1 MNLEELIRT
10 LEKKTERD
18 NEILCGMPVI
28 STRYD
33 ERKKISN
40 RIKYIKDF
48 IKFLKKEKYKNYVES
63 VDKYH
68 SLVLN
73 NSKIRID
80 YSLEE
85 SKIKKN
91 IETYKS
97 MQKISDIPKDF
108 PYTPYQY
115 EIEELER
122 VLKVVQEN
130 DEKEIKKEKK
140 KRFLEE
146 EKKAENQKEEL
157 IEFLLS
163 EELMKIERR
172 KLLQEK
178 ESSEIEN
185 EDIRKATDL
194 ILNCIKESK
203 EEILKEIKKLIKD

>member
-1 MNLEELIRT
+1 MRFFIT
-10 LEKKTERD
+10 F
-18 NEILCGMPVI
+18 
-28 STRYD
+28 SYD
-33 ERKKISN
+33 GS
-40 RIKYIKDF
+40 
-48 IKFLKKEKYKNYVES
+48 KYKGY
-63 VDKYH
+63 
-68 SLVLN
+68 
-73 NSKIRID
+73 
-80 YSLEE
+80 
-85 SKIKKN
+85 
-91 IETYKS
+91 
-97 MQKISDIPKDF
+97 QKQPGTK
-108 PYTPYQY
+108 TVQG
-115 EIEELER
+115 ELER

>member
-10 LEKKTERD
+10 LEKKIERD
-18 NEILCGMPVI
+18 NEILCGIPVI
-28 STRYD
+28 SGQYD
-33 ERKKISN
+33 RRKKILK

-63 VDKYH
+63 VNKYH

-97 MQKISDIPKDF
+97 MQKTSYIPEDF
-108 PYTPYQY
+108 PYTPYQH

-122 VLKVVQEN
+122 VLKVIQEN

-203 EEILKEIKKLIKD
+203 EEILKEIKKIIKD